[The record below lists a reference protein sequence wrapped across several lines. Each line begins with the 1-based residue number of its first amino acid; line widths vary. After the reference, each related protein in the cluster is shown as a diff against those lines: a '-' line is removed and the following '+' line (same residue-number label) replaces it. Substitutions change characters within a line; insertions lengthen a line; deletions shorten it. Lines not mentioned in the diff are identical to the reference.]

1 MKNKERKTFEEVMA
15 EFKTLETGM
24 QSMVRNTAKLSL
36 KEQGAPEIGS
46 SDINCQIVDLYNS
59 YGGFDEIVRHG
70 LELVRSH

>member
-24 QSMVRNTAKLSL
+24 QSLVRNTAKLSL

-46 SDINCQIVDLYNS
+46 SDVNCEIVGLYNCCE
-59 YGGFDEIVRHG
+59 GFDNVVRYG
-70 LELVRSH
+70 LELCRH